1 MSQKQEKN
9 NQLGGF
15 LYVMGTFLH
24 SIHNTDNFTPR
35 RAENTQETVQSF
47 L

>member
-15 LYVMGTFLH
+15 LYVMGT
-24 SIHNTDNFTPR
+24 TDNFTPY